1 MFKKFIGIL
10 GVIALTATM
19 NMNAAAAPSMQ
30 KQVLNS
36 NDKVEKNR
44 VFTSIE
50 QARKA
55 KSYFGDPWG
64 VAWNGTLERD
74 EYFEV
79 EVYQLDDNQQNP
91 QYKFKYKAPW
101 AYTYYQDIVMW
112 YPSLAGKNV
121 KLSVS
126 KAGKHIIDAYGVVN
140 SNKVDAASLQERA
153 GGDYL
158 EYDADYIKVEY
169 NGKIYYIY
177 SNGEVVKSRN

>member
-1 MFKKFIGIL
+1 MKRIL
-10 GVIALTATM
+10 VAAAAALTTTIALTFTSFA
-19 NMNAAAAPSMQ
+19 SVQ
-30 KQVLNS
+30 KDVLLSDN
-36 NDKVEKNR
+36 KVEKDR
-44 VFTSIE
+44 VFTSISK
-50 QARKA
+50 ARET

-74 EYFEV
+74 EYFEI
-79 EVYQLDDNQQNP
+79 EVYQLDDNQENP

-169 NGKIYYIY
+169 SGKIYYIY